1 MRTRTGRGTRAILD
15 EIRKEVLSFRER
27 VEGFLS
33 QLPITDDEEQAV
45 AVASPLLLS
54 SSDASSDDDEMV

>member
-27 VEGFLS
+27 VEGFLRG
-33 QLPITDDEEQAV
+33 LPPTDDEEQAV
-45 AVASPLLLS
+45 VLVASPSLS
-54 SSDASSDDDEMV
+54 SDGEDD